1 MLFNSHY
8 KHLKEINVIRYLTL
22 TISTTLHKNKR
33 ISLDKNKLI
42 IKKAVSALGRKMMKL
57 QLRTIDHIL
66 KAELCIKILAPGKL
80 ENPKIMKIKV
90 LPINIQKL
98 VIKN

>member
-8 KHLKEINVIRYLTL
+8 KHLKEINVIRFLTL
-22 TISTTLHKNKR
+22 KISTTLLKNKR
-33 ISLDKNKLI
+33 MSLDKNKLI

-66 KAELCIKILAPGKL
+66 KAELCIKILAPGKS
-80 ENPKIMKIKV
+80 ERPKILKIKV
-90 LPINIQKL
+90 LPINIQK
-98 VIKN
+98 

>member
-22 TISTTLHKNKR
+22 TILTTLHKNKR

-42 IKKAVSALGRKMMKL
+42 IKKAVSALGRKMKKL
-57 QLRTIDHIL
+57 Q
-66 KAELCIKILAPGKL
+66 
-80 ENPKIMKIKV
+80 
-90 LPINIQKL
+90 
-98 VIKN
+98 